1 MKKFLCRAA
10 LSSVL
15 LASFL
20 PLGFIPAYAAETQPT
35 VTING
40 DPADIHA
47 KYINNELYFSL
58 SDFLTK
64 QPMLIPPTS
73 SGMRRNRFFSMDTLF
88 FP

>member
-20 PLGFIPAYAAETQPT
+20 PLGFIPAYAAETQPA

-40 DPADIHA
+40 DPADIQA

-64 QPMLIPPTS
+64 AAYADPT
-73 SGMRRNRFFSMDTLF
+73 DIEWDEKEQVLF
-88 FP
+88 NGHTVFP